1 MQAAI
6 YGLSGPELTDGE
18 RDFFRDCDPAG
29 YILFKRNCVDPAQLQ
44 ALTDSLRDL
53 SGREDVPILIDQ
65 EGGRVARLRP
75 PQWPGFPSGEAF
87 DRLYRLAPSS
97 AIEAARVNGRAL
109 GLMLRSVGI
118 NVDCTPLL
126 DVRQPGAHDIIGDR
140 ALGSEPM
147 QVAALGRAILDGLAS
162 AGVVGVVKHMPGHG
176 RALADSHHELPVVT
190 ASAEELEVDI
200 EPFERLN
207 WAPMGMVAHVL
218 YTAWDEARPSS
229 QSPLVI
235 EEIIRGRIGFDGFLM
250 SDDSNMNALSGT
262 QAERAAACVAAGCDV
277 ALPCNGVLSDNI
289 DIAEQLGEITPEG
302 AERLRQAMVI
312 ASADSDGPDL
322 DACIAKRDE
331 LLALAAE

>member
-75 PQWPGFPSGEAF
+75 PHWPGFPSGEAF

-140 ALGSEPM
+140 ALGTEPM
-147 QVAALGRAILDGLAS
+147 QVSALGRAILDGLAS

-235 EEIIRGRIGFDGFLM
+235 EDIIRGRIGFDGLLM

>member
-75 PQWPGFPSGEAF
+75 PHWPGFPSGEAF

-140 ALGSEPM
+140 ALGAEPM
-147 QVAALGRAILDGLAS
+147 QVSALGRAILDGLAS

-235 EEIIRGRIGFDGFLM
+235 EDIIRGRIGFDGFLM